1 MTQNEQSATAT
12 NDQADVAND
21 RRGHNEFKIVVNGRP
36 KAWNDDEISFDE
48 VVALAF
54 STPPYGENTLFSVT
68 YRRGHGNKPEGI
80 LAEGETVKVKD
91 GMIFD
96 VTATDKS

>member
-1 MTQNEQSATAT
+1 MK
-12 NDQADVAND
+12 DVT
-21 RRGHNEFKIVVNGRP
+21 IVVNGTQ
-36 KAWNDDEISFDE
+36 KTIQKDDITYDE
-48 VVALAF
+48 VVRLAF
-54 STPPYGENTLFSVT
+54 ETPPYGENTLFSVT

-80 LAEGETVKVKD
+80 LAEGESVKAKE

>member
-1 MTQNEQSATAT
+1 MK
-12 NDQADVAND
+12 DVT
-21 RRGHNEFKIVVNGRP
+21 IVVNGTQ
-36 KAWNDDEISFDE
+36 KTVQKDDITYDE
-48 VVALAF
+48 VVKLAF
-54 STPPYGENTLFSVT
+54 ETPPYGENTLFSVT

-80 LAEGETVKVKD
+80 LAEGESVKVKE